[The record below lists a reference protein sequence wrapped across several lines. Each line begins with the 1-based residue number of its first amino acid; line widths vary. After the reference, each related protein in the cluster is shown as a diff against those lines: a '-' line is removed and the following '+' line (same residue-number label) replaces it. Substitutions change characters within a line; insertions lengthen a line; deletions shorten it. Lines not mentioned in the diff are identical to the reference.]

1 MIDPINSTARK
12 IPEWPLYI
20 VGFIPAAW
28 LLWLGV
34 NGGLGVEPVKALEHE
49 LGLLA
54 LQLLI
59 ATLLVTPLRR
69 YAGVNLLKFRR
80 PLGLLGFGYIVLH
93 LLTWLALDMAFLWGQ
108 AIEDI
113 VERPY
118 ITIGMAAFLLLL
130 PLALT
135 STKKSIRRLGQK
147 WTKLHRLSYVA
158 VVLGGLHFVMQE
170 KVWSVEAILYLLAA
184 IGVVAMRMLWL
195 KRRRVAG

>member
-1 MIDPINSTARK
+1 MIDLINSTARK